1 LIPGVK
7 ECDIESKNLNQRS
20 QSFWEKSITVSG
32 KLVKET
38 LPLEAFHGR
47 HSRGVDLNHIKFL
60 YIKIVMLE
68 EEQVQRDNF
77 CWFHKMKEIRQKYDQ
92 SDIIK
97 YIYIYTSSNYLQLTL
112 CIKREPLDWWFPIN
126 ILCKNDRQLRP
137 NIEDKDSY

>member
-1 LIPGVK
+1 
-7 ECDIESKNLNQRS
+7 
-20 QSFWEKSITVSG
+20 
-32 KLVKET
+32 VKET

-97 YIYIYTSSNYLQLTL
+97 YIYIYIYIHPVTICSLLYALKGNH
-112 CIKREPLDWWFPIN
+112 
-126 ILCKNDRQLRP
+126 
-137 NIEDKDSY
+137 